1 MLNIIS
7 NTLRT
12 AVQRKGAAGVL
23 SAHAYSSFTSHATFE
38 IEKSDLHK
46 LDEGPAT
53 QVVLTR
59 NEGLQYYRTMQTI
72 RCFEL
77 KAEQLFKQQIIRGAC
92 HLYNGQEAC
101 AVGIEAEINLSDH
114 LITAYRTHGFAYTRG
129 GSLEEIMSELA
140 GRSAGISKGRGGSM
154 HMFAKTFY
162 GGNGIVGSQVPLGAG
177 LAFACKY
184 QNKNELSVCVYGDGA
199 ANQGQV
205 FETFNMAALWKL
217 PVIFVCENNRY
228 AKGTAIK
235 RVSASTDF
243 YKRGDFI
250 PGLRVDGMDV
260 LCVREATRFAA
271 DHCRSG
277 KGPILLELKTFR
289 FAGHHEG
296 EDHLSYRSRE
306 EVEKVRRESDPISML
321 RERMLSNNM
330 TSKEELEEV
339 DVGIIK
345 EVEEAAQFAITNPEP
360 PLEELC
366 NHIFCGSPTLE
377 VRGTN
382 PWTKLKSV

>member
-1 MLNIIS
+1 
-7 NTLRT
+7 
-12 AVQRKGAAGVL
+12 
-23 SAHAYSSFTSHATFE
+23 
-38 IEKSDLHK
+38 
-46 LDEGPAT
+46 
-53 QVVLTR
+53 
-59 NEGLQYYRTMQTI
+59 MQTI

-162 GGNGIVGSQVPLGAG
+162 GGNGIVGS
-177 LAFACKY
+177 
-184 QNKNELSVCVYGDGA
+184 
-199 ANQGQV
+199 QGQV